1 MVDALGLPLDFE
13 VTEGQAHD
21 VTQAPALIER
31 TEADAYLGD
40 KAYDSNDIRARIEAK
55 GATAVIPNK
64 RNRIQPA
71 VFDADLYKARSG
83 IELTF
88 NRLKQW
94 RRFATRFEKT
104 KRNYSALVAIAC
116 ARSGPGVLVGGVVGV
131 RLIGLALILG
141 FSVGRVVEL

>member
-1 MVDALGLPLDFE
+1 VVDALGLPLDFE

-116 ARSGPGVLVGGVVGV
+116 AMAW
-131 RLIGLALILG
+131 LA
-141 FSVGRVVEL
+141 

>member
-1 MVDALGLPLDFE
+1 MDALGLPRDFE
-13 VTEGQAHD
+13 VTEGQTHD

-31 TEADAYLGD
+31 NNADAYLCD
-40 KAYDSNDIRARIEAK
+40 KAYDSNDVRACIQAK
-55 GATAVIPNK
+55 DATAVIPNK
-64 RNRIQPA
+64 KNRIQPA
-71 VFDADLYKARSG
+71 PFDSDLYKARSS

-116 ARSGPGVLVGGVVGV
+116 AMVW
-131 RLIGLALILG
+131 LA
-141 FSVGRVVEL
+141 